1 LTQLQKRLD
10 IKRIIVYFRLW
21 KIFLGRFIP
30 EMPFKNK
37 TVIISG
43 ATRGIG
49 RAVAIELAKV
59 GSNISFNFLKS
70 VKDAEDLEKEI
81 RNFGINVKSFQV
93 DIRDYEAVQLWVA
106 KTKELFGGIDIV
118 VNNAGII
125 KDKALALMELT
136 DWHEVIHTNLDGTFN
151 LTRAA
156 IVTFIKQKSGVIVNI
171 TSVSGIMGMSRQTN
185 YAASKAGII
194 GFTKSLAKEVASYKI
209 RVNAVAPGFIE
220 TDMLRDLRE
229 DYKSQIIKQIP
240 LGRLGRPE
248 EVAKVV
254 KFLVSDEANYITGQT
269 IVIDGG
275 ISSAMF

>member
-1 LTQLQKRLD
+1 LTQLQKELD

-21 KIFLGRFIP
+21 KNYLKRLIP
-30 EMPFKNK
+30 GMSFKNK

-70 VKDAEDLEKEI
+70 KKDAESLEEEI
-81 RNFGINVKSFQV
+81 KIFGVTVKSFQV
-93 DIRDYEAVQLWVA
+93 DIRDYGAVKLWVDE
-106 KTKELFGGIDIV
+106 TKELFGDIDIV
-118 VNNAGII
+118 INNAGVL
-125 KDKALALMELT
+125 KDKALALMELP
-136 DWHEVIHTNLDGTFN
+136 DWHEVINTNLDGTFN

-156 IVTFIKQKSGVIVNI
+156 IIPFIKQKSGVIVNI

-194 GFTKSLAKEVASYKI
+194 GFTKSLAKEVASYNI
-209 RVNAVAPGFIE
+209 RVNAIAPGFIE
-220 TDMLRDLRE
+220 TDMLKDLRE
-229 DYKSQIIKQIP
+229 DYKSQIRKQIP

-275 ISSAMF
+275 ISNAMF